1 MVGNAYVVT
10 IFNIKIDAGDAEPG
24 LQDLREKAIK
34 KARKLQAEAD
44 ASGVAELAIPE
55 PPKFSVPD
63 GLSWRKCALLIV
75 TSSHQGLCQS
85 CFVAFSNP
93 DASYFIKTLAFWVFL
108 LVPVG
113 FSLVTHITLQGVQDA
128 EKTLPFLKTTYCS
141 LGKKLK
147 MIPKNM
153 KQNDLKF
160 VKNTILAGVKA
171 QAKGAATG
179 AAKGAAG
186 LGSTAGLAKKLAMAG
201 EWKPQTKEMKRWMV
215 IYSPMFSKFT
225 HAGMVLTGLNLFQK
239 IMQSFFLSYVGTASA
254 RIPLDDFDRER
265 SAGGLRRLAALDVS
279 NFSGGANASDWAASA
294 FTVEEMAAPYH
305 YEFTAAQLDGMGAR
319 RSLSDSGDLVFY
331 DKTDAV
337 LQLLGLQFITA
348 SPPHCRAP
356 AEPPLC

>member
-1 MVGNAYVVT
+1 MY
-10 IFNIKIDAGDAEPG
+10 P
-24 LQDLREKAIK
+24 Q
-34 KARKLQAEAD
+34 ARKLQAEAD

-63 GLSWRKCALLIV
+63 GLSWKKCALLIV

-171 QAKGAATG
+171 QATG
-179 AAKGAAG
+179 AAAGAAKNAAG

-265 SAGGLRRLAALDVS
+265 SAGGLRRLAALDALDAPGFS
-279 NFSGGANASDWAASA
+279 NYSGFSNASGWAAA
-294 FTVEEMAAPYH
+294 ALTAEEMAAPYH
-305 YEFTAAQLDGMGAR
+305 YEFTAAQLEGMGAR

-348 SPPHCRAP
+348 RPPHYRAP
-356 AEPPLC
+356 VVQ

>member
-1 MVGNAYVVT
+1 MVVL
-10 IFNIKIDAGDAEPG
+10 K
-24 LQDLREKAIK
+24 
-34 KARKLQAEAD
+34 
-44 ASGVAELAIPE
+44 VAWCGI
-55 PPKFSVPD
+55 
-63 GLSWRKCALLIV
+63 R
-75 TSSHQGLCQS
+75 
-85 CFVAFSNP
+85 
-93 DASYFIKTLAFWVFL
+93 
-108 LVPVG
+108 
-113 FSLVTHITLQGVQDA
+113 
-128 EKTLPFLKTTYCS
+128 
-141 LGKKLK
+141 
-147 MIPKNM
+147 
-153 KQNDLKF
+153 F

-179 AAKGAAG
+179 AAKNAAG

-201 EWKPQTKEMKRWMV
+201 EWKPQTREMKRWMV

-265 SAGGLRRLAALDVS
+265 SAGGLRRLAALDAPDASGFS
-279 NFSGGANASDWAASA
+279 NSSGFSDPSGGANASGWAAAA
-294 FTVEEMAAPYH
+294 FTAEEMAAPYH

-348 SPPHCRAP
+348 RPPRCRAP
-356 AEPPLC
+356 VEPPLR